1 METRYYF
8 GGGAYNDYGVN
19 IARAAGYSCTGPYL
33 IPNVKGD
40 SYCVYTN
47 QPIGSAMRGFGMPEI
62 HWGIEQIMDQLAE
75 KIGMDPAEFR
85 RRNCVKTGADHPDRH
100 GDAAHRPG
108 ACIDKATAA
117 VNWGKKEPASAPHK
131 RRGRAWPSCGR
142 RRPCRPTRQRGHRAL

>member
-1 METRYYF
+1 METEYYF

-47 QPIGSAMRGFGMPEI
+47 QPVGSAMRGFGMPEI

-75 KIGMDPAEFR
+75 KVGLDPAEFR
-85 RRNCVKTGADHPDRH
+85 RQNCVKTGETILTGMEMTPINLVE
-100 GDAAHRPG
+100 
-108 ACIDKATAA
+108 CIDRATEAI
-117 VNWGKKEPASAPHK
+117 NWGKDEV
-131 RRGRAWPSCGR
+131 PSDLAQKAG
-142 RRPCRPTRQRGHRAL
+142 QGSSHHVEGAGHAT

>member
-1 METRYYF
+1 MTREEEFICTSVRQSLVAKTKIGCDARGNLLAMETQYYF

-62 HWGIEQIMDQLAE
+62 HWGIEQIVDQLAA

-85 RRNCVKTGADHPDRH
+85 RRNRH
-100 GDAAHRPG
+100 EDAA
-108 ACIDKATAA
+108 
-117 VNWGKKEPASAPHK
+117 
-131 RRGRAWPSCGR
+131 
-142 RRPCRPTRQRGHRAL
+142 CRPRSLH